1 MKKQFLFLTLVTVIL
16 MTSSVF
22 AKSFTDVPESHWAYE
37 SISLMEQKGILSG
50 YPDGTFLPSKYIT
63 KTEFAKILVLS
74 LDISEEDVATYEY
87 TNELYKGIGR
97 EYKLMDVDNSFWG
110 YEFINLAFSFLPY
123 KTEGNSIF
131 IEPNETINRE
141 DVAKAIVLALGVNNT
156 EYDLNILNRFLDV
169 NQISEDKKSYV
180 AIAVE
185 HGIMQGNANGTF
197 NPKGYLTRAEV
208 SKLMMNAINSKVDE
222 NILFVVGGKQYNVEE
237 YKIFEKISNFELG
250 DINKIMDE
258 NQKLI
263 MVYNFLIHKIY
274 LTSAINNNITLEE
287 NEIKSFS
294 NDFNTNESVLNAAN
308 ISKDDYIKYKEETA
322 IVEKLKANFGE
333 YYELP
338 NDIYTKVRDSFIK
351 DNLYKTYS
359 FRIITIAYED
369 NLKSKEEKLIVAN
382 NVINKIKAGEDF
394 EKLAKEYGSSRITFA
409 GNNYKLV
416 NGDLEFATSPLLES
430 KLNNKE
436 LYNAIIK
443 MQNGEIT
450 EIMEDEQNTCYQILK
465 LESIEDGFV
474 GEGEKELKNILLNEY
489 ANDILADE
497 IEYKVNQSAISKV
510 LYSE

>member
-1 MKKQFLFLTLVTVIL
+1 MMKKKFLFLTLVTVIL
-16 MTSSVF
+16 ITSSVF
-22 AKSFTDVPESHWAYE
+22 AKSFSDVPESHWAYE

-50 YPDGTFLPSKYIT
+50 YPDGNFLPSKYIT

-74 LDISEEDVATYEY
+74 LDVSEEDVATYEY

-123 KTEGNSIF
+123 KTEGNGIF
-131 IEPNETINRE
+131 IQPNETINRE

-156 EYDLNILNRFLDV
+156 EYDLNILNRFSDV

-222 NILFVVGGKQYNVEE
+222 NTLFVVGGKQYKIEE

-258 NQKLI
+258 KQKLT
-263 MVYNFLIHKIY
+263 MVDNFLLHKIY
-274 LTSAINNNITLEE
+274 LTSAINHNITLEK
-287 NEIKSFS
+287 NETESFS
-294 NDFNTNESVLNAAN
+294 SEFDINEVVFNGVN
-308 ISKDDYIKYKEETA
+308 ISKDDYIKYREETA
-322 IVEKLKANFGE
+322 IVEKLKVDFEE
-333 YYELP
+333 YYELS
-338 NDIYTKVRDSFIK
+338 DEIYNTVRDSFIEN
-351 DNLYKTYS
+351 NLYKTYS
-359 FRIITIAYED
+359 FRIITIEYES
-369 NLKSKEEKLIVAN
+369 NLNSKEEKLIVAN

-394 EKLAKEYGSSRITFA
+394 EKLAKEYGSTRLTFK
-409 GNNYKLV
+409 GNEYVLV
-416 NGDLEFATSPLLES
+416 NGDLEYATSPLLES
-430 KLNNKE
+430 KLNSKE

-443 MQNGEIT
+443 MQNVGIT
-450 EIMEDEQNTCYQILK
+450 EIIEDEQNTCYQILK

-474 GEGEKELKNILLNEY
+474 GEGERELKSILLNEY
-489 ANDILADE
+489 SNDILVDE
-497 IEYKVNQSAISKV
+497 IEYKINQSAIYKV
-510 LYSE
+510 I